1 MLGPFYTFSVLHL
14 EIWLQKVTPLEV
26 WFGDSGYVGG
36 ACSDFGNLADFSLGL
51 PAGMGGGA
59 SAVQAT
65 LGRGEEAR
73 GLWGDSEG
81 LTSQDRSLG
90 ATCAALAAA
99 APAAADLV
107 QRGGLRRRES
117 AGGLVLPEPAG
128 LASHAAGGGTSL
140 GTVALALCQDD

>member
-1 MLGPFYTFSVLHL
+1 
-14 EIWLQKVTPLEV
+14 
-26 WFGDSGYVGG
+26 
-36 ACSDFGNLADFSLGL
+36 
-51 PAGMGGGA
+51 MGGGA

-128 LASHAAGGGTSL
+128 LASHAAGGEGVGMGQQADGQGWLYFVVNRCLEHTSVRP
-140 GTVALALCQDD
+140 GVSVAFMPLRGLKFVVTFRMGCARRCGMRPHLAGS